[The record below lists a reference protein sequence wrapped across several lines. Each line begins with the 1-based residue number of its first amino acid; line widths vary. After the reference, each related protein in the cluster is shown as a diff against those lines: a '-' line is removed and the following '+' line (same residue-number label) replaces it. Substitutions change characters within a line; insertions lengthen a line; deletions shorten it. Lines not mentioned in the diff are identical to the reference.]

1 MVIVLLL
8 AWSTRFVI
16 HLKPTNNVVSISY
29 DVYLYSHVPNKMEAD
44 YVKNKSLLGY
54 LEEQFDAQATDLM
67 EVEFLGCKSTTSNL
81 LDSKGD

>member
-1 MVIVLLL
+1 
-8 AWSTRFVI
+8 
-16 HLKPTNNVVSISY
+16 
-29 DVYLYSHVPNKMEAD
+29 MEAD